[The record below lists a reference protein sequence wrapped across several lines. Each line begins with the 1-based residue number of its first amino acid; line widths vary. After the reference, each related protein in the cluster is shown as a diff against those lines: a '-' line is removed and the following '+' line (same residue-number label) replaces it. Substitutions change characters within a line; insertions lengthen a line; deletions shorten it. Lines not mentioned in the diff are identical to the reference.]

1 MWELDRCVC
10 GILLGTLAVLDYKK
24 KQVPIS
30 LLAIGG
36 VLALC
41 FCIGEGPDGQTLAG
55 GAVGSACLLLSKVTG
70 EQIGYGDS
78 IGILEMGIYLG
89 GWNLLQVL
97 LLAFF
102 FWGSGQESVWQ
113 DEDSKKRCV
122 FPFIPFYGW
131 DTACCGA
138 WKDSCEIRRGRS
150 EKDKEEEEIREGA
163 KKRNQPW
170 AEVK

>member
-1 MWELDRCVC
+1 M
-10 GILLGTLAVLDYKK
+10 
-24 KQVPIS
+24 
-30 LLAIGG
+30 
-36 VLALC
+36 
-41 FCIGEGPDGQTLAG
+41 AG

-102 FWGSGQESVWQ
+102 FLGIRAGICMARRGF
-113 DEDSKKRCV
+113 KKRCV

-131 DTACCGA
+131 DTACCGLGRIPVNQ
-138 WKDSCEIRRGRS
+138 KGRS